1 MIFMRVDLPAPFS
14 PMRACTVPHLSC
26 RETSSSATT
35 PGNRLLTFLTSSRQP
50 SGASLARPRMAC
62 SVPAQVIRQISRR
75 HQLERDPHEAC
86 NVLTLDELQ
95 RRVDGSSSLG
105 GGVLKYGGPE
115 ISRFHCGEP
124 IGRGVDPRDDRSRKQ
139 FRLLQGLNGADSH
152 FIVIGQYRLRTHA
165 SAQPVGHEVGGLGAL
180 PVGRLFLN
188 NPYPTALRSGNYVI
202 DVLGALASGLVR
214 QLADPADHL
223 AL

>member
-105 GGVLKYGGPE
+105 GGVLKYGGLE

-124 IGRGVDPRDDRSRKQ
+124 VGRGVD
-139 FRLLQGLNGADSH
+139 AH

-202 DVLGALASGLVR
+202 DV
-214 QLADPADHL
+214 
-223 AL
+223 